1 MFLNS
6 NMNPK
11 NPKKPQKKRV
21 YKSPETRARQLAGL
35 AGVRIEDHVMGVT
48 GIEKVNGKGYLASAS
63 EDQKKH
69 VIQLYCE
76 GYSIPAIVE
85 KTGLSQTV
93 VHAIKTYGL
102 DHDSQFR
109 EKMYQASL
117 KQKLQQV
124 AAGAA
129 DRVIELMP
137 EMSAKDSVLAM
148 GIATDKLAALERNR
162 GPESLHQHVHVHTTA
177 EVGDAFM
184 QAMKPK

>member
-1 MFLNS
+1 MTT
-6 NMNPK
+6 PK
-11 NPKKPQKKRV
+11 NPKKPAKKRV

-35 AGVRIEDHVMGVT
+35 ANVRIEDHVMGVQV
-48 GIEKVNGKGYLASAS
+48 EKVNGQGYLASVT
-63 EDQKKH
+63 EDQKKQ
-69 VIQLYCE
+69 VIDLYCQ
-76 GYSIPAIVE
+76 GYSVRGIVE
-85 KTGLSQTV
+85 KTGVSQTV
-93 VHAIKTYGL
+93 VQAIKTYGL

-109 EKMYQASL
+109 EKMYAAGL
-117 KQKLQQV
+117 KEKLQQV

>member
-1 MFLNS
+1 MKD
-6 NMNPK
+6 PK
-11 NPKKPQKKRV
+11 SPKKPQKKRV

-35 AGVRIEDHVMGVT
+35 ANVRIEDHVMGVQV
-48 GIEKVNGKGYLASAS
+48 EKVNGQGYLAGVS
-63 EDQKKH
+63 DDMKKQ

-76 GYSIPAIVE
+76 GYSIRAIVE
-85 KTGLSQTV
+85 KTGVSQTV
-93 VHAIKTYGL
+93 VHAIKTHGL

-117 KQKLQQV
+117 KEKLQQV

>member
-1 MFLNS
+1 MKDK
-6 NMNPK
+6 PK
-11 NPKKPQKKRV
+11 PKKRV
-21 YKSPETRARQLAGL
+21 YKSPESRARQLAGL
-35 AGVRIEDHVMGVT
+35 AGVRIEDHVMGVQV
-48 GIEKVNGKGYLASAS
+48 EKVNGRGYLASVS
-63 EDQKKH
+63 DDLRKQ
-69 VIQLYCE
+69 IIDLYCQ
-76 GYSIPAIVE
+76 GYSVRAIEE
-85 KTGLSQTV
+85 KTGVSKSV
-93 VHAIKTYGL
+93 VQEIKTHGL

-137 EMSAKDSVLAM
+137 EMGAKDSVLAM
-148 GIATDKLAALERNR
+148 GIAVDKLAALEKNK

-184 QAMKPK
+184 AAMKPK

>member
-1 MFLNS
+1 MKENK
-6 NMNPK
+6 PK
-11 NPKKPQKKRV
+11 PKKRV
-21 YKSPETRARQLAGL
+21 YKSAEARARQLAGL

-48 GIEKVNGKGYLASAS
+48 GIEKVNGQGYLASVS
-63 EDQKKH
+63 EDQKKQ
-69 VIQLYCE
+69 VIELYCQ
-76 GYSIPAIVE
+76 GYSVRAIEE
-85 KTGLSQTV
+85 KTGLSKTV
-93 VHAIKTYGL
+93 VQAIKTYGL

-109 EKMYQASL
+109 EKMYQAGL
-117 KQKLQQV
+117 KEKLQQV

-162 GPESLHQHVHVHTTA
+162 SPESLHQHVHVHTTA

>member
-1 MFLNS
+1 MKT
-6 NMNPK
+6 PK

-21 YKSPETRARQLAGL
+21 YKSAEARARQLAGL
-35 AGVRIEDHVMGVT
+35 ANVRIEDHVMGVQV
-48 GIEKVNGKGYLASAS
+48 EKVNGKGYLASVS
-63 EDQKKH
+63 EDQKKQ
-69 VIQLYCE
+69 IIDLYCQ
-76 GYSIPAIVE
+76 GYTVRAIVE
-85 KTGLSQTV
+85 KTGVSQTV

-117 KQKLQQV
+117 KEKLQQV

-148 GIATDKLAALERNR
+148 GIAADKLAALERNK

-184 QAMKPK
+184 AAMKPK

>member
-1 MFLNS
+1 MKHK
-6 NMNPK
+6 PK
-11 NPKKPQKKRV
+11 PKKRV
-21 YKSPETRARQLAGL
+21 YKSPESRARQLAGL
-35 AGVRIEDHVMGVT
+35 AGVRIEDHVMGVQV
-48 GIEKVNGKGYLASAS
+48 EKVNGQGYLASVS
-63 EDQKKH
+63 DDLRKQ
-69 VIQLYCE
+69 VIELYCQ
-76 GYSIPAIVE
+76 GYSVRAIEE
-85 KTGLSQTV
+85 KTGVSKSV
-93 VHAIKTYGL
+93 VQEIKTHGL

-148 GIATDKLAALERNR
+148 GIATDKLAALEKNR

>member
-1 MFLNS
+1 MKTN
-6 NMNPK
+6 
-11 NPKKPQKKRV
+11 KKPQKKRV
-21 YKSPETRARQLAGL
+21 YKSAESRARQLAGL
-35 AGVRIEDHVMGVT
+35 AGVRIEDHVMGVE
-48 GIEKVNGKGYLASAS
+48 IEKVNGKGYLASTT
-63 EDQKKH
+63 EDQRKL
-69 VIQLYCE
+69 VIDLYCQ
-76 GYSIPAIVE
+76 GNTITAIVE

-93 VHAIKTYGL
+93 VHAIKTHNL

-137 EMSAKDSVLAM
+137 EMSAKDSILAM
-148 GIATDKLAALERNR
+148 GIATDKLASLERNK

-184 QAMKPK
+184 AAMKPK